1 MQIIRIPREFQ
12 DWRNFVITK
21 SLGFVPTMGALH
33 AGHLELLKRAK
44 AENQLVALSI
54 FVNPTQFNDPNDFS
68 KYPKTWES
76 DLEIAKQAGV
86 DVIFAP
92 ESQSMYPDQYKYQ
105 ISENDFSNRLCGASR
120 PGHFNGVLTVVM
132 KLLLLTKPNRAY
144 FGEKDYQQLELIR
157 QMIHAF
163 FLETTLVSVATLR
176 ETDGLAL
183 SSRNVRLTEAGRQ
196 KAPLFYKILKSSPS
210 AEVAASELAKAGFRV
225 DYVTD
230 FNHRRFG
237 AIFLDDVR
245 LIDNVEL

>member
-1 MQIIRIPREFQ
+1 MQIIDQPLQFQ
-12 DWRNFVITK
+12 QWRNSVITK

-33 AGHLELLKRAK
+33 AGHLELLKRARS
-44 AENQLVALSI
+44 ENQLIALSI

-92 ESQSMYPDQYKYQ
+92 ESQAMYPDQYKYQ
-105 ISENDFSNRLCGASR
+105 ISENDFSTLLCGASR

-132 KLLLLTKPNRAY
+132 KLLLLTKPTRIY
-144 FGEKDYQQLELIR
+144 FGEKDYQQLTLIR
-157 QMIHAF
+157 QMIGAF
-163 FLETTLVSVATLR
+163 FLETTLVPVPTVR
-176 ETDGLAL
+176 EVDGLAM
-183 SSRNVRLTEAGRQ
+183 SSRNVRLTESGR
-196 KAPLFYKILKSSPS
+196 KRAPLFYKILKSSPS
-210 AEVAASELAKAGFRV
+210 AEIAARELEQVGFSI

-230 FNHRRFG
+230 RGHRRYA